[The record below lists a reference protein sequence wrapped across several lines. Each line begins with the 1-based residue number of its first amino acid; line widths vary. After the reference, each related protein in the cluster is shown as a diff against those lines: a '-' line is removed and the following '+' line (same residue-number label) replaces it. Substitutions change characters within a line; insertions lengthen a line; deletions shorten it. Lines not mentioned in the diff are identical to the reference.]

1 MNDEIRRILTMVEN
15 GKLTS
20 DQAAVLSD
28 SFEEKI
34 EKKPLLEDSPYLNRL
49 LKVRVHSETND
60 NINVN
65 VPIRLVKVLL
75 QTGIGI
81 ASKIPQA
88 QTYTENIDVELLLA
102 AIDSE
107 LVGEIVNAKL
117 ANGDSINIYVE

>member
-1 MNDEIRRILTMVEN
+1 MNDEMKRILTMVEN

-20 DQAAVLSD
+20 DQAAVLID
-28 SFEEKI
+28 SFEGKI
-34 EKKPLLEDSPYLNRL
+34 EKKPLLEDSPYLNRI
-49 LKVRVHSETND
+49 LKLRVHSETND
-60 NINVN
+60 NIDVN

-88 QTYTENIDVELLLA
+88 QTYTENVDVELLLA

-117 ANGDSINIYVE
+117 ANGDSINVYVE

>member
-1 MNDEIRRILTMVEN
+1 MNDELKRILTMVEN

-20 DQAAVLSD
+20 DQATTLID
-28 SFEEKI
+28 SMEEKT
-34 EKKPLLEDSPYLNRL
+34 EKNTLLEDSPYLNRL
-49 LKVRVHSETND
+49 LKVRIQSETND

-81 ASKIPQA
+81 AAKIPQA
-88 QTYTENIDVELLLA
+88 QTYTENIDVELLLT

-117 ANGDSINIYVE
+117 ANGDSINVYVE

>member
-20 DQAAVLSD
+20 DQAAVLIH

-34 EKKPLLEDSPYLNRL
+34 EKKQLLEDSPYLNRL

-60 NINVN
+60 NININ

>member
-1 MNDEIRRILTMVEN
+1 MIDEMKRILTMVEN

-20 DQAAVLSD
+20 DQAAVLID

-34 EKKPLLEDSPYLNRL
+34 EKKPLLEDSPYLNRI
-49 LKVRVHSETND
+49 LKLRVHSETND
-60 NINVN
+60 NIDVN

-75 QTGIGI
+75 HTGIGI

-88 QTYTENIDVELLLA
+88 QTYTENVDVELLLA

-117 ANGDSINIYVE
+117 ANGDSINVYVE

>member
-20 DQAAVLSD
+20 DQAAVLIN

-60 NINVN
+60 NININ

-81 ASKIPQA
+81 ASKIPQS

>member
-20 DQAAVLSD
+20 DQAAVLID

-81 ASKIPQA
+81 ASKIPQS

>member
-1 MNDEIRRILTMVEN
+1 MNDKIRRILTMVEN

-20 DQAAVLSD
+20 DQAAVLIH

-34 EKKPLLEDSPYLNRL
+34 EKKPLFEDSPYLNRL

-60 NINVN
+60 NININ

-75 QTGIGI
+75 QTGIGM

>member
-1 MNDEIRRILTMVEN
+1 MNEEMKRILTMVEN

-20 DQAAVLSD
+20 DQAATLID
-28 SFEEKI
+28 SFEEKT
-34 EKKPLLEDSPYLNRL
+34 EKKTLLEDSPYLNRL

-81 ASKIPQA
+81 AAKIPQA
-88 QTYTENIDVELLLA
+88 QAYTENIDTELLLS

-117 ANGDSINIYVE
+117 ANGDTINVYVE

>member
-1 MNDEIRRILTMVEN
+1 MNDEMKRILTMVEN

-20 DQAAVLSD
+20 DQAAVLID
-28 SFEEKI
+28 SFEEKT
-34 EKKPLLEDSPYLNRL
+34 EKKLLPEDSPYLNRI
-49 LKVRVHSETND
+49 LKLRVHSETND

-117 ANGDSINIYVE
+117 ANGDSINVYVE

>member
-1 MNDEIRRILTMVEN
+1 MNDEMKRILTMVEN

-20 DQAAVLSD
+20 DQAAVLID
-28 SFEEKI
+28 SFEEKT
-34 EKKPLLEDSPYLNRL
+34 EKKPLLEDNPYLNRI
-49 LKVRVHSETND
+49 LKLRVHSETND

-117 ANGDSINIYVE
+117 GNGDSINVYVE